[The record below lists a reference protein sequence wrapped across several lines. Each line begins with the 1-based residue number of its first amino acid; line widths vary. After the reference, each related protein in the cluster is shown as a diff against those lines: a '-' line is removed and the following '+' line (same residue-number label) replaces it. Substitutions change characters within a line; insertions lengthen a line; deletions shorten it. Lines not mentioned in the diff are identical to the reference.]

1 MKIYFTPAAM
11 TAKTAAERKA
21 AQILADEILSR
32 TGRRPAVCENADGAR
47 VAFCESDRFADRDAF
62 SAALSGQTLTLS
74 AAGIR
79 GLIYGIGLFL
89 RKTVYRNAEVALI
102 EDITGEYAPD
112 KAVRGHQ
119 TGYRPLTNTYDAW
132 TAEQFGRYYLD
143 MMYFGAN
150 TVEHIPGEWGKTK
163 RNELMRYDAPEL
175 LKKTAEQMDA
185 LDLNVSLWYPNSE
198 KDGEEAVS
206 NREKT
211 FRETS
216 RVDYLFPPGSDPGD
230 LAPEELFSRLERFDK
245 VLKKHHPDAGVW
257 PSAQQPHHFPDWGE
271 RFIKELEKLPDG
283 IDGIITG
290 PNHAYRVEPL
300 RRRVPMRYPI
310 RFYPDITHNL
320 RCEYPVHFERD
331 DWHYAL
337 ATVNSRE
344 SVNPRPCEY
353 AALHRLTRPYVIGSV
368 SYSEGVN
375 DDINKAVWS
384 ALDFDPETPLRIIL
398 EDYARLFFPGADYG
412 KTADAVFGL
421 EKNWEGAPEENPQ
434 IEATL
439 RLWRELAEETPAL
452 KANWRYNLC
461 LFRALTDVF
470 ARRKILY
477 ENSLLAQSRRQI
489 QSGFL
494 SAAKLTLSE
503 PKPENVRTVREEL
516 EVLAGTLF
524 DQIGI
529 QLSVEK
535 YHAFGWERGAVLDTV
550 DLPVTDL
557 PWLLC
562 QLHKAEDMEPDEAKR
577 FMLRSINRNR
587 VDADE
592 YYYSVALHGLL
603 QTGVTQEPE
612 FYMDFQGDRRNVN
625 DGSLP
630 VCLFKL
636 FDHYSFRAK
645 TGGLTADSD
654 YVLTV
659 TYKNRPDTETKEH
672 TVSVNGHVLWK
683 GAQFGGETDVRFTEE
698 MLHEGFIAVR
708 YPLPKEYIENGCAE
722 LLIKEPTVGFEIAEF
737 RITKTIQGGKS

>member
-1 MKIYFTPAAM
+1 MSFDFTAPLL
-11 TAKTAAERKA
+11 AAETKA
-21 AQILADEILSR
+21 ERRAADILADELLAR
-32 TGRRPAVCENADGAR
+32 TGTRPRIA
-47 VAFCESDRFADRDAF
+47 
-62 SAALSGQTLTLS
+62 GQTAAPGIAFREDLCIRDKDTFSVSLTEGVLTVS

-79 GLIYGIGLFL
+79 GMIYGIGLFL
-89 RKTVYRNAEVALI
+89 RKTVYRDGRITLLY
-102 EDITGEYAPD
+102 DISGDYSPN
-112 KAVRGHQ
+112 KPIRGHQ

-132 TAEQFGRYYLD
+132 TLEQFDRYYLD
-143 MMYFGAN
+143 LMYFGAN
-150 TVEHIPGEWGKTK
+150 TVEHIPGEWGATK

-175 LKKTAEQMDA
+175 LQKTAARMDE

-198 KDGEEAVS
+198 KDAEEAVA
-206 NREKT
+206 NREQT

-230 LAPEELFSRLERFDK
+230 LAPEELFSRLAGFDK
-245 VLKKHHPDAGVW
+245 VLKKHHPGAGIW

-271 RFIKELEKLPDG
+271 RFIAELEKRPDC

-300 RRRVPMRYPI
+300 RRKVPMQYPI

-344 SVNPRPCEY
+344 SCNPRPCEY
-353 AALHRLTRPYVIGSV
+353 AALHRLTRPYVVGSV

-384 ALDFDPETPLRIIL
+384 ALDYAPDTPVREIL
-398 EDYARLFFPGADYG
+398 EDYARLFFPGADFA
-412 KTADAVFGL
+412 KSADAIFGL

-439 RLWRELAEETPAL
+439 RLWRELAEETPSLAD
-452 KANWRYNLC
+452 NWRYSLC
-461 LFRALTDVF
+461 LFRALTDAFV
-470 ARRKILY
+470 RRKMLF
-477 ENSLLAQSRRQI
+477 ENGLLARAKRQI
-489 QSGFL
+489 LAGAIA
-494 SAAKLTLSE
+494 AAKETLSL
-503 PKPENVRTVREEL
+503 PPPENLQAAREEL
-516 EVLAGTLF
+516 EALAGTLF
-524 DQIGI
+524 RQIGI

-535 YHAFGWERGAVLDTV
+535 YHAFGWERGAVLDNL

-557 PWLLC
+557 PWLLRRI
-562 QLHKAEDMEPDEAKR
+562 KRAEAMPEEDAKR
-577 FMLRSINRNR
+577 FLLRCVNRNR

-592 YYYSVALHGLL
+592 VYYSVALHGLL

-612 FYMDFQGDRRNVN
+612 FYMDFQGDRHNVN

-630 VCLFKL
+630 MCLCKL

-645 TGGLTADSD
+645 TGGLTAGCD

-659 TYKNRPDTETKEH
+659 TYKDKPDPDATEH
-672 TVSVNGHVLWK
+672 TVSVNGRVLWK
-683 GAQFGGETDVRFTEE
+683 GTQFGGEVDETFTDE
-698 MLHEGFIAVR
+698 MLPDGFVAVR

-722 LLIKEPTVGFEIAEF
+722 LLIAEPTVGCEIAEF
-737 RITKTIQGGKS
+737 RITKA

>member
-1 MKIYFTPAAM
+1 MSFDFTAPVIAAG
-11 TAKTAAERKA
+11 TETERRAAA
-21 AQILADEILSR
+21 ILADELQTR
-32 TGRRPAVCENADGAR
+32 TETRPEIAGRANTPGIVLREDGA
-47 VAFCESDRFADRDAF
+47 VQDKDTFTVSLE
-62 SAALSGQTLTLS
+62 GGVLTVT
-74 AAGIR
+74 AGGIR

-89 RKTVYRNAEVALI
+89 RKTVYCESLI
-102 EDITGEYAPD
+102 TLLYDISGQYAPD
-112 KAVRGHQ
+112 KPIRGHQ

-132 TAEQFGRYYLD
+132 TLEQFDRYYLD
-143 MMYFGAN
+143 LMYFGAN

-163 RNELMRYDAPEL
+163 RNELMQYDAPEL
-175 LKKTAEQMDA
+175 LAKTAERMDA

-198 KDGEEAVS
+198 KDAEEAVA
-206 NREKT
+206 NREQT

-230 LAPEELFSRLERFDK
+230 LAPEELFSRLKLFDK
-245 VLKKHHPDAGVW
+245 VLKEYHPDAGVW
-257 PSAQQPHHFPDWGE
+257 PSAQQPHRFPDWGE
-271 RFIKELEKLPDG
+271 RFVKELEKLPDS
-283 IDGIITG
+283 IDGVITG

-300 RRRVPMRYPI
+300 RRKVPMRYPI

-344 SVNPRPCEY
+344 SCNPRPCEY
-353 AALHRLTRPYVIGSV
+353 AALHRLTRPYVVGSV

-375 DDINKAVWS
+375 DDINKAVWG
-384 ALDFDPETPLRIIL
+384 ALDFTPDTPVREIL
-398 EDYARLFFPGADYG
+398 EDYARLYFPGADYA
-412 KTADAVFGL
+412 KAADAIFGL

-439 RLWRELAEETPAL
+439 RLWRELAEETPSL
-452 KANWRYNLC
+452 TDNWRYVQC
-461 LFRALTDVF
+461 LFRALTDAFV
-470 ARRKILY
+470 RRKMLF
-477 ENSLLAQSRRQI
+477 ENGLLAQAKRQI
-489 QSGFL
+489 AAGNLTGAKETL
-494 SAAKLTLSE
+494 SAPLPA
-503 PKPENVRTVREEL
+503 NVTDIREET
-516 EVLAGTLF
+516 ENAADTLF
-524 DQIGI
+524 RQIGI
-529 QLSVEK
+529 QLSVEQ
-535 YHAFGWERGAVLDTV
+535 YHAFGWERGAVLDTI
-550 DLPVTDL
+550 DLPVTDR
-557 PWLLC
+557 PWLLR
-562 QLHKAEDMEPDEAKR
+562 QFDKTAGMSDAEALA
-577 FMLRSINRNR
+577 FMRRSANRNK

-659 TYKNRPDTETKEH
+659 TYKNRPDTETAEH

-683 GAQFGGETDVRFTEE
+683 GAQFGGETDVTFTEE
-698 MLHEGFIAVR
+698 MLHEGFTAVR

-722 LLIKEPTVGFEIAEF
+722 VLIAEPNVGCEIAEF
-737 RITKTIQGGKS
+737 RITKK